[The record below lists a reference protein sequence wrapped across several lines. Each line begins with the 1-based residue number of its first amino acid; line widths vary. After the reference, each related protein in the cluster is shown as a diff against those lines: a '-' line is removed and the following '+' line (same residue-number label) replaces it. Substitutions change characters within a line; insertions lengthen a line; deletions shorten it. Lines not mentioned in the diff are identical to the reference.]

1 MFAPK
6 KTLNNVESWKSASAY
21 DTFILEKTKFVE
33 YCIIPTDKTK
43 HTKCLTEGITNLC
56 LKIQNEENI
65 NPENAHKKKDAEI
78 FVSIIISFINTASTA
93 ENINAK
99 ALYNTAFPLYKT
111 FLCKKYVPNIINII
125 PNKA

>member
-33 YCIIPTDKTK
+33 YCIVPTDKIK
-43 HTKCLTEGITNLC
+43 HTKCLAEGIVNLW

-65 NPENAHKKKDAEI
+65 NPENAHKKKDAGML
-78 FVSIIISFINTASTA
+78 VNIIICLINTASIA

-99 ALYNTAFPLYKT
+99 AL
-111 FLCKKYVPNIINII
+111 
-125 PNKA
+125 